1 MSHPLLGMTEVVE
14 HLQHSP
20 DWELGCGHQDQE
32 VADAVDPFGIADHKY
47 VIRFHSKIINV
58 SSLDIASVNRLFEFP
73 QRQAGDDHEE
83 QGDEGPEGHQH
94 HVADQGGDP
103 LEGDVQHEVEVL
115 ADVVGAVEPADA
127 HHLKD
132 GDPENRHSAAILVH
146 DLENILT

>member
-1 MSHPLLGMTEVVE
+1 MSLESARKK
-14 HLQHSP
+14 Q
-20 DWELGCGHQDQE
+20 
-32 VADAVDPFGIADHKY
+32 
-47 VIRFHSKIINV
+47 IINV

-115 ADVVGAVEPADA
+115 ADVVGAVDPADA
-127 HHLKD
+127 DHLKN
-132 GDPENRHSAAILVH
+132 GEKKNYYSFESIYIVH
-146 DLENILT
+146 IFKFKSD